1 MMITQQVADYVC
13 RQYHLY
19 IYLVGHLSNVFQKGF
34 QVASV
39 ISKVYSV
46 GWKEFLTDNL
56 FECWVEN
63 WTNYIQGT

>member
-46 GWKEFLTDNL
+46 G
-56 FECWVEN
+56 
-63 WTNYIQGT
+63 